1 MSEIKYRLAK
11 PSDAKE
17 ISNIHWSVRDRY
29 SQGIFLS
36 LGKDFLYTYYKIIL
50 NDPWEV
56 VVCAVNET
64 GKILGF
70 ASTTMD
76 AKEQSIRLR
85 KNIFRLGLSAL
96 STIIKHPS
104 LALAVWQRYKS
115 LRGNSKSPVFVHTEG
130 VRGEYWCWLK
140 DEDSLKSVELSNIKN
155 KILYNLGVSEMF
167 FEVDKFNKAV
177 YNYHLKINKAEPVS
191 EVTLPDGRIRVLMKK
206 NLKY

>member
-11 PSDAKE
+11 VSDAKE
-17 ISNIHWSVRDRY
+17 IANVHWSVRDRY

-36 LGKDFLYTYYKIIL
+36 LGKNFLYTYYKIIL

-56 VVCAVNET
+56 VVCAVNKS
-64 GKILGF
+64 GKIIGF

-85 KNIFRLGLSAL
+85 NHKLQLGFSAL
-96 STIIKHPS
+96 LEIIKHPS

-115 LRGNSKSPVFVHTEG
+115 LKDNGEGPVFVHTEG

-140 DEDSLKSVELSNIKN
+140 NEDSLKSIELSNIKN
-155 KILYNLGVSEMF
+155 KVLYNLGVSEMF

-177 YNYHLKINKAEPVS
+177 YNYHLKINKAEPIS
-191 EVTLPDGRIRVLMKK
+191 EVTLPDGRVRVLMKK
-206 NLKY
+206 TLKY